1 MAQEKVDATQDKT
14 DLTFAVWTMMYNALK
29 YSFSREDAIKL
40 QNMILPEV
48 VKDVTETAKAR
59 HAGDET
65 NFTSDDVRTAI
76 GRILLRRF
84 GATA

>member
-48 VKDVTETAKAR
+48 VKVVTTNIDSKPANKLNKKAV
-59 HAGDET
+59 ALS
-65 NFTSDDVRTAI
+65 NLFV
-76 GRILLRRF
+76 
-84 GATA
+84 